1 MTAHVMPDEWLLAYA
16 AGTLN
21 EGQSLLAACHLEFY
35 PELMATVHSAEAIG
49 GALLHDLPDAEISDQ
64 ALDAVLQRLDAPE
77 PPAKASNPLPTDN
90 IPSPLAGYIGGGFDR
105 LHWRFLGP
113 GLRHALLW
121 KGPDGDKAWLL
132 RGTGGQMIPEHG
144 HAGEEWT
151 LVLKG
156 AYSACD
162 QRFEAGDLEMAD
174 PSTHHAP
181 TLDPAQECIC
191 LAYTSGRIRPKS
203 PVVRMMQPFIGL

>member
-1 MTAHVMPDEWLLAYA
+1 MLDEWLVAYA

-21 EGQSLLAACHLEFY
+21 EGQSLLAACHLEFH
-35 PELMATVHSAEAIG
+35 PDLMATVHSAEAIG
-49 GALLHDLPDAEISDQ
+49 GALLNGLPDAELGDA
-64 ALDAVLQRLDAPE
+64 ALDAVLKRLDDREPVAVAGNAPALNE
-77 PPAKASNPLPTDN
+77 MPA
-90 IPSPLAGYIGGGFDR
+90 PLASYIGGGYDR

-121 KGPDGDKAWLL
+121 RGPDGDKAWLL
-132 RGTGGQMIPEHG
+132 RGSGGQMIPEHG

-156 AYSACD
+156 AYSASG

-174 PSTHHAP
+174 TSTHHAP
-181 TLDPAQECIC
+181 QLDPADECIC

-203 PVVRMMQPFIGL
+203 AVVRMMQPFIGL